1 MAKENILV
9 VEDEED
15 IQELISYNLNRE
27 GYSTIC
33 VGTGEEGLEKIR
45 QIMPDLVLL
54 DLMLPGLD
62 GLRVCKILK
71 NDSKTAHIPIIMV
84 TAKGEE
90 ADIVAGLE
98 MGAED
103 YIPKPFS
110 TKVLVARVRSAL
122 RRGEPQE
129 DTEKVI
135 KRKDLVINP
144 GRHEVLLRGSPLT
157 LTFSEFEILRLLA
170 KRPGWVYTRNQIV
183 NDVKGDD
190 YPVTER
196 AIDVQI
202 VGLRKKMGKCCD
214 YIETIRGVGY
224 RFRDDI

>member
-15 IQELISYNLNRE
+15 IQELVSYNLNRE
-27 GYSTIC
+27 GYVTIC

-45 QIMPDLVLL
+45 QTMPDLVLL

-71 NDSKTAHIPIIMV
+71 NDSKTSHIPIIMV
-84 TAKGEE
+84 SAKGEE

-98 MGAED
+98 MGADD
-103 YIPKPFS
+103 YIAKPFS
-110 TKVLVARVRSAL
+110 TKVLIARVRSVL
-122 RRGEPQE
+122 RRGEAQE
-129 DTEKVI
+129 ETGKVI

-144 GRHEVLLRGSPLT
+144 GRREVLLKGESIT
-157 LTFSEFEILRLLA
+157 LTFSEFEILQLLA
-170 KRPGWVYTRNQIV
+170 KKPGWVYTRNQIV

-202 VGLRKKMGKCCD
+202 VGLRKKLGKCGD

>member
-1 MAKENILV
+1 V
-9 VEDEED
+9 
-15 IQELISYNLNRE
+15 SYNLNRE
-27 GYSTIC
+27 GYVTIC

-45 QIMPDLVLL
+45 QTMPDLVLL

-71 NDSKTAHIPIIMV
+71 NDTKTAHIPIIMV
-84 TAKGEE
+84 SAKGEE

-98 MGAED
+98 MGADD
-103 YIPKPFS
+103 YITKPFS
-110 TKVLVARVRSAL
+110 TKVLIARVRSVL
-122 RRGEPQE
+122 RRGEAQE
-129 DTEKVI
+129 ETGKVI

-144 GRHEVLLRGSPLT
+144 GRREVLLKGTQLT
-157 LTFSEFEILRLLA
+157 LTFSEFEILQLLA
-170 KRPGWVYTRNQIV
+170 KKPGWVYTRNQIV

-202 VGLRKKMGKCCD
+202 VGLRKKMGKCGD

-224 RFRDDI
+224 RFRDDL

>member
-15 IQELISYNLNRE
+15 IQELVSYNLNRE
-27 GYSTIC
+27 GYVTIC

-45 QIMPDLVLL
+45 QTMPDLVLL

-71 NDSKTAHIPIIMV
+71 NDTKTAHIPIIMV
-84 TAKGEE
+84 SAKGEE

-98 MGAED
+98 MGADD
-103 YIPKPFS
+103 YITKPFS
-110 TKVLVARVRSAL
+110 TKVLIARVRSVL
-122 RRGEPQE
+122 RRGEAE
-129 DTEKVI
+129 EETGKVI

-144 GRHEVLLRGSPLT
+144 GRREVLLKGTQLT
-157 LTFSEFEILRLLA
+157 LTFSEFEILQLLA
-170 KRPGWVYTRNQIV
+170 KKPGWVYTRNQIV

-202 VGLRKKMGKCCD
+202 VGLRKKMGKCGD

-224 RFRDDI
+224 RFRDDL

>member
-15 IQELISYNLNRE
+15 IQELVSYNLNRE
-27 GYSTIC
+27 GYVTIC

-45 QIMPDLVLL
+45 QTMPDLVLL

-71 NDSKTAHIPIIMV
+71 NDTKTAHIPIIMV
-84 TAKGEE
+84 SAKGEE

-98 MGAED
+98 MGADD
-103 YIPKPFS
+103 YITKPFS
-110 TKVLVARVRSAL
+110 TKVLIARVRSVL
-122 RRGEPQE
+122 RRGEAQE
-129 DTEKVI
+129 ETGKVI

-144 GRHEVLLRGSPLT
+144 GRREVLLKGTQLT
-157 LTFSEFEILRLLA
+157 LTFSEFEILQLLA
-170 KRPGWVYTRNQIV
+170 KKPGWVYTRNQIV

-202 VGLRKKMGKCCD
+202 VGLRKKMGKCGD

-224 RFRDDI
+224 RFRDDL